1 MRLAVQ
7 ILISLIILGIVA
19 LTIFSPTLI
28 EAVAMLGLTVICV
41 VVAKRQGLKRAVIL
55 FLKEMW

>member
-7 ILISLIILGIVA
+7 VLISVMILAIFA
-19 LTIFSPTLI
+19 LSVFAPGWT
-28 EAVAMLGLTVICV
+28 EALAMFGLAVVCV
-41 VVAKRQGLKRAVIL
+41 VVATRHGVKRAVIL

>member
-19 LTIFSPTLI
+19 LTIFSPTLT
-28 EAVAMLGLTVICV
+28 EALAMLGLAVVCL
-41 VVAKRQGLKRAVIL
+41 VVAKKRGFKRAVIL